1 MDIKEQLQVIFR
13 EVFKD
18 PNLEISPEL
27 TAHQVA
33 HWDSITHLVMISKV
47 EEVFNVKLKLKEL
60 MKLKNVGD
68 LLSLLTEKTI
78 A

>member
-18 PNLEISPEL
+18 ANLEISPEM

-68 LLSLLTEKTI
+68 LLNLLAEKTI

>member
-1 MDIKEQLQVIFR
+1 MNIKEQLEVIFR

-18 PNLEISPEL
+18 ENLQISPDMN
-27 TAHQVA
+27 AHQVT
-33 HWDSITHLVMISKV
+33 HWYSISHLVMISKV

-68 LLSLLTEKTI
+68 LMSLLAEKTV

>member
-33 HWDSITHLVMISKV
+33 HWDSISHLVMISKV
-47 EEVFNVKLKLKEL
+47 EEVFNVKMKLKEL

-68 LLSLLTEKTI
+68 LMSLLAEKTV

>member
-1 MDIKEQLQVIFR
+1 MNIKEQLEVIFR

-18 PNLEISPEL
+18 ENLQISPDMN
-27 TAHQVA
+27 AHQVT
-33 HWDSITHLVMISKV
+33 HWDSISHLVMISKV

-68 LLSLLTEKTI
+68 LMSLLAEKTV

>member
-1 MDIKEQLQVIFR
+1 MNIKEQLEIIFR

-18 PNLEISPEL
+18 ESLQISPEL
-27 TAHQVA
+27 NAHQVA
-33 HWDSITHLVMISKV
+33 HWDSISHLVMISKV

-68 LLSLLTEKTI
+68 LMSLLAEKTV

>member
-1 MDIKEQLQVIFR
+1 MDIKEQLQLIFR

>member
-1 MDIKEQLQVIFR
+1 MDIKEQLQNIFR

-18 PNLEISPEL
+18 ACLEITPEM
-27 TAHQVA
+27 TAHHVA
-33 HWDSITHLVMISKV
+33 HWDSISHLSMIARV

-68 LLSLLTEKTI
+68 LLNLLAEKTI

>member
-18 PNLEISPEL
+18 PNLEINPDM

-33 HWDSITHLVMISKV
+33 QWDSITHLVMISKV
-47 EEVFNVKLKLKEL
+47 EEVFKVKMKLKEL

>member
-18 PNLEISPEL
+18 ASLEINPEM
-27 TAHQVA
+27 TAHHVA
-33 HWDSITHLVMISKV
+33 HWDSISHLVMISRV
-47 EEVFNVKLKLKEL
+47 EEVFSVKLKLKEL

-68 LLSLLTEKTI
+68 LLNLLAEKTI

>member
-1 MDIKEQLQVIFR
+1 MDIKEQLQLIFR

-47 EEVFNVKLKLKEL
+47 EEVFNIKLKLKEL

>member
-1 MDIKEQLQVIFR
+1 MNIKEQLQVIFR

-18 PNLEISPEL
+18 ATLEINPEM

-33 HWDSITHLVMISKV
+33 HWDSISHLVMISRV
-47 EEVFNVKLKLKEL
+47 EEVFAVKLKLKEL

-68 LLSLLTEKTI
+68 LLNLLAEKTI

>member
-1 MDIKEQLQVIFR
+1 MNIKEQLEIIFR

-18 PNLEISPEL
+18 ENLQISPEL
-27 TAHQVA
+27 NAHQVA
-33 HWDSITHLVMISKV
+33 HWDSISHLVMISKV
-47 EEVFNVKLKLKEL
+47 EEVFNIKLKLKEL

>member
-47 EEVFNVKLKLKEL
+47 EEVFNIKLKLKEL

>member
-18 PNLEISPEL
+18 PNLEINPEL

-47 EEVFNVKLKLKEL
+47 EEVFNIKLKLKEL

>member
-1 MDIKEQLQVIFR
+1 MDIKEQLQLIFR

-18 PNLEISPEL
+18 ANLEISTEM

-33 HWDSITHLVMISKV
+33 NWDSITHLVMISKV
-47 EEVFNVKLKLKEL
+47 EEVFNVKMKLKEL
-60 MKLKNVGD
+60 MKLKNVGN
-68 LLSLLTEKTI
+68 LMSLLAEKTL